1 MTQWPQYEMIS
12 SPRGKILAMDSAGYV
27 DERNDVSDVLICGS
41 HGAPCATQLV
51 MWARPRG
58 LFIHD
63 AGIGLGDGGVNGLK
77 LLDTYLIPSAA
88 VDGMSARISDGRDM
102 YENGIVSRVNQAAH
116 RMGLREGMAVSAAA
130 QQLLDN
136 NPVHVPPARRQ
147 IKVHSDALGDVF
159 ALDTVKYADQRIA
172 GGVLCMGSHAARA
185 MADYVD
191 DLGFKLA
198 GVITNDVGRAKD
210 DSGIEGLALL
220 DPYKVPAATVYGTTA
235 RVGDARSTY
244 LTGRISCLNETAAA
258 IGINQ
263 DDPATVAARLMLEHA
278 ASLKSAK
285 EKGKINV

>member
-1 MTQWPQYEMIS
+1 MTQWPQYEMVS
-12 SPRGKILAMDSAGYV
+12 SPRGRIIAMDSAGYV
-27 DERNDVSDVLICGS
+27 DERNDVTDDLICGS

-51 MWARPRG
+51 MWTRPRG

-77 LLDTYLIPSAA
+77 LLDAYLIPCAA
-88 VDGMSARISDGRDM
+88 VDGKSARISDGRDM
-102 YENGIVSRVNQAAH
+102 YQNGIVSRINQAAR
-116 RMGLREGMAVSAAA
+116 RMGLREEMPVQVAA

-136 NPVHVPPARRQ
+136 NPVQVPPARRQ
-147 IKVHSDALGDVF
+147 IKVHSDELGDVF
-159 ALDTVKYADQRIA
+159 ALDTIKYADHRIA

-220 DPYKVPAATVYGTTA
+220 DPYQVPAASVYGSTA

-244 LTGRISCLNETAAA
+244 LTGRISCLNEFAAK
-258 IGINQ
+258 IGVNQ
-263 DDPATVAARLMLEHA
+263 DDPATLAARLMLEHA
-278 ASLKSAK
+278 ASSKSTK
-285 EKGKINV
+285 VERKY

>member
-1 MTQWPQYEMIS
+1 MTQWPQHEMAS
-12 SPRGKILAMDSAGYV
+12 SPRGRILAMDSAGYV
-27 DERNDVSDVLICGS
+27 DERNDVTDVLICGS

-51 MWARPRG
+51 MWSRPRG

-77 LLDTYLIPSAA
+77 LLDTYLIPCAS

-102 YENGIVSRVNQAAH
+102 YQNGTVSRVNQAAH
-116 RMGLREGMAVSAAA
+116 RMGLREGMTVSAAA
-130 QQLLDN
+130 RLLLDN

-147 IKVHSDALGDVF
+147 IKVHSDELGDVF
-159 ALDTVKYADQRIA
+159 ALDTVKYADHRIA
-172 GGVLCMGSHAARA
+172 GGVLCMGSHSARA

-191 DLGFKLA
+191 DLGVKLA

-220 DPYKVPAATVYGTTA
+220 DPYDVPAATVYCTTA

-244 LTGRISCLNETAAA
+244 LTGRISYLNETAAA
-258 IGINQ
+258 IGINR
-263 DDPATVAARLMLEHA
+263 DDPATLAARLMLEHA
-278 ASLKSAK
+278 ASLK
-285 EKGKINV
+285 NTQD

>member
-1 MTQWPQYEMIS
+1 
-12 SPRGKILAMDSAGYV
+12 MDSAGYV

-51 MWARPRG
+51 MYVRPRG
-58 LFIHD
+58 VFIHD
-63 AGIGLGDGGVNGLK
+63 AGIGRGDGGVNGLK

-88 VDGMSARISDGRDM
+88 VDGKSARISDGRDM
-102 YENGIVSRVNQAAH
+102 YENGIISRVNQAAH
-116 RMGLREGMAVSAAA
+116 RMGLREGMPVKVAA

-136 NPVHVPPARRQ
+136 NPVQVPPARRQ
-147 IKVHSDALGDVF
+147 IKVHSDELGDVF
-159 ALDTVKYADQRIA
+159 ALDTVKYADHRIK

-185 MADYVD
+185 MADYID

-220 DPYKVPAATVYGTTA
+220 DPYQVPAATVYCASA

-244 LTGRISCLNETAAA
+244 LDGRISCLNETAAA
-258 IGINQ
+258 IGIKQ
-263 DDPATVAARLMLEHA
+263 DDPATLAARLMLEHA
-278 ASLKSAK
+278 ASLKAA
-285 EKGKINV
+285 E